1 MIQSVQKAIT
11 AALVPIVL
19 ALLAQ
24 LIEAIGVDI
33 PVEPTAIEAIV
44 AAVVSAVFVWL
55 VPNNPPEE
63 N

>member
-11 AALVPIVL
+11 AAAVPIVL

-24 LIEAIGVDI
+24 LIDAIGVDI
-33 PVEPTAIEAIV
+33 PVEPSVVETIV
-44 AAVVSAVFVWL
+44 AAAVSAFFVWL
-55 VPNNPPEE
+55 VPNTHAEE